1 MKDKLHQPI
10 SRVVH
15 PDGGFS
21 VTHCSCNTVTVQV
34 GEMQFRLKPDDYL
47 QFARTVA
54 VGFEKIA
61 KRPAADLGNLPPDET
76 SYSYYNDV
84 MLQPASKTFN

>member
-1 MKDKLHQPI
+1 MKNRGHQPL

-21 VTHCSCNTVTVQV
+21 VTYCACGNVTVQV
-34 GEMQFRLKPDDYL
+34 GDMQFRLDPDDYM

-61 KRPAADLGNLPPDET
+61 RRPAADLGNLPPDEAT
-76 SYSYYNDV
+76 MRYHSDV
-84 MLQPASKTFN
+84 EHDVVPKVFN